1 MKTCLRFLFAVAL
14 MLAVPAGPQ
23 TASAADNSANSPGP
37 GVSAQYDGAH
47 VYLAPADMDPFV
59 KSFIATFGGQAAAPA
74 TTTVTPT
81 PSSASF
87 VALRTPVGP
96 LSVLAFTTP
105 IPYPFGSERVGYLVK
120 DLDTAVAAAV
130 AAGATVLVAPF
141 ADPIGRDAIVQWPGG
156 VTMQFYWHDVPP
168 SAPPPATIPEYRV
181 YVSRERADA
190 LVDSFLRRD
199 YLRRA
204 SRARNR
210 DRPPWR
216 EFQAGAHRLRL
227 RQADGARH
235 RRPSA
240 VSLWPGNLR
249 LPGLG
254 PCGDPGES
262 HGGGRDRARRA
273 FQDGRPRSGDD
284 PVSRRLHR
292 GDPYGFAAINSVA
305 ARPVLGCRQRV
316 GGHDPRICAACLIA
330 SARQTGMALTQSS
343 QAHRLLCGTSNGRYV
358 VSSRSRP
365 SPDFPRM
372 ILSHAADLDFKVWPA
387 RGS

>member
-14 MLAVPAGPQ
+14 MLAVQAGPQ

-190 LVDSFLRRD
+190 LVDSFLRFSKGAIISD
-199 YLRRA
+199 ERA
-204 SRARNR
+204 A
-210 DRPPWR
+210 
-216 EFQAGAHRLRL
+216 
-227 RQADGARH
+227 
-235 RRPSA
+235 
-240 VSLWPGNLR
+240 PGIEIGR
-249 LPGLG
+249 
-254 PCGDPGES
+254 PGES
-262 HGGGRDRARRA
+262 FRRV
-273 FQDGRPRSGDD
+273 R
-284 PVSRRLHR
+284 
-292 GDPYGFAAINSVA
+292 
-305 ARPVLGCRQRV
+305 
-316 GGHDPRICAACLIA
+316 IA
-330 SARQTGMALTQSS
+330 SDFGRLTALVTDD
-343 QAHRLLCGTSNGRYV
+343 HLPFPFGRETYGYQ
-358 VSSRSRP
+358 VSDLAATLAKATAAGATVLVEPFKTDDREAAMIQFPGGYIAEIHMVLRP
-365 SPDFPRM
+365 
-372 ILSHAADLDFKVWPA
+372 
-387 RGS
+387 